1 LTVSPDL
8 ATAPEVPGT
17 PNENAS
23 ATKAG
28 AASQPPPEGTFLFLS
43 DLLGLPV
50 LASGGDRLGVLV
62 DLLADASSAYPRVRG
77 LRIRIRKGGDVK
89 RVEWDDVEGWDARGV
104 RLKRGTEA
112 LRPLQLQSSEIPLAQ
127 DVLDRQIVDT
137 DDAKVERVNDLH
149 LLRAR
154 GDLRVAH
161 VDVGFRGLV
170 RRMGWQPFVDGV
182 VRRLR
187 PASPYLKTEKLVSW
201 KHVQPLSAGSPRVRL
216 DLSRAALAEMHP
228 ADLAEILEDLD
239 RRERAVLFRELPVEA
254 AADALEEVQPELQR
268 ELLHALPPERA
279 ADVLEEMQ
287 ADDAAD
293 LLGDLPR
300 EESAE
305 LLAEM
310 EPAEAREVE
319 RLLTYD
325 ADTAGGMMNPEFL
338 RLAPE
343 LTAAQA
349 LEHVREQA
357 RTVAHLHDAFVL
369 GRDGKLSGVLS
380 LRDIIVAKPE
390 SRVLGLMHDHPAP
403 LKPDDR
409 ARKVA
414 ELAAK
419 YNLFSL
425 PVEDDSGKLL
435 GVVTVDDVL
444 EKVLHG

>member
-1 LTVSPDL
+1 
-8 ATAPEVPGT
+8 VPGRV
-17 PNENAS
+17 NENGS
-23 ATKAG
+23 APATPVAT
-28 AASQPPPEGTFLFLS
+28 QPPADGSFLYLS
-43 DLLGLPV
+43 ELLGKRV
-50 LASGGDRLGVLV
+50 VGAGGERLARLV
-62 DLLADASSAYPRVRG
+62 DLLADGAGAYPRITALRVRSG
-77 LRIRIRKGGDVK
+77 LQGDVK
-89 RVEWDDVEGWDARGV
+89 RVEWEDVQGWDEREV
-104 RLKRGTEA
+104 RLRRGPEA
-112 LRPLQLQSSEIPLAQ
+112 LKPLRLHASEIPLAQ

-154 GDLRVAH
+154 GELRVAH

-170 RRMGWQPFVDGV
+170 RRMGWQAVVDGL
-182 VRRLR
+182 VRRIKPR
-187 PASPYLKTEKLVSW
+187 SAYLKSDKLVSW

-216 DLSRAALAEMHP
+216 ALARANLSEIHP

-239 RRERAVLFRELPVEA
+239 RRERAALFRELPVEA

-268 ELLHALPPERA
+268 ELLQALEPEKA

-293 LLGDLPR
+293 LLGDLPQ

-310 EPAEAREVE
+310 EPSEAREVE

-325 ADTAGGMMNPEFL
+325 EDSAGGMMNPEFL
-338 RLAPE
+338 RLPPE
-343 LTAAQA
+343 ITAAQA
-349 LEHVREQA
+349 LERIREQA
-357 RTVAHLHDAFVL
+357 EHTAHLHDAFVV
-369 GRDGKLSGVLS
+369 GPDGKLAGVLS
-380 LRDIIVAKPE
+380 LRDIIVAKPDTHVM
-390 SRVLGLMHDHPAP
+390 SLMHEHPAP
-403 LKPDDR
+403 LRPDDG

-425 PVEDDSGKLL
+425 PVEDENGKLL

>member
-1 LTVSPDL
+1 VPVQ
-8 ATAPEVPGT
+8 ANGNQAAP
-17 PNENAS
+17 AS
-23 ATKAG
+23 R
-28 AASQPPPEGTFLFLS
+28 PPREGNFLFLS
-43 DLLGLPV
+43 EMLGLPV
-50 LASGGDRLGVLV
+50 LGPGGERLGALV
-62 DLLADASSAYPRVRG
+62 DLLADAAGAYPRVKALRVRTRRG
-77 LRIRIRKGGDVK
+77 GEVK
-89 RVEWDDVEGWDARGV
+89 RVDWEDVERWDAGAL

-112 LRPLQLQSSEIPLAQ
+112 LRPLQLLSSEIPLAQ

-149 LLRAR
+149 LLLAR
-154 GDLRVAH
+154 GELRVAH

-170 RRMGWQPFVDGV
+170 RRMGWQPLVDAL
-182 VRRLR
+182 VRRLK
-187 PASPYLKTEKLVSW
+187 PAAPYLKTEKLVSW
-201 KHVQPLSAGSPRVRL
+201 KHVRPLSAGSPRVRL
-216 DLSRAALAEMHP
+216 DLSRAALSEIHP

-254 AADALEEVQPELQR
+254 AADALEEVEPELQR
-268 ELLHALPPERA
+268 ELLQALEPEKA

-293 LLGDLPR
+293 LLADLPGD
-300 EESAE
+300 ESAE

-310 EPAEAREVE
+310 EPSEAREVE

-325 ADTAGGMMNPEFL
+325 EDSAGGMMNPEFL
-338 RLAPE
+338 RLSPE
-343 LTAAQA
+343 LTASQA
-349 LEHVREQA
+349 LDEVRLQA
-357 RTVAHLHDAFVL
+357 GHIAHLHDAFVIGPD
-369 GRDGKLSGVLS
+369 GRLAGVLS
-380 LRDIIVAKPE
+380 LRDVIVAKPE
-390 SRVLGLMHDHPAP
+390 SLVLGLMHDHPAP
-403 LKPDDR
+403 LRPDDR

-425 PVEDDSGKLL
+425 PVEDEAGKLL

>member
-1 LTVSPDL
+1 MPAHT
-8 ATAPEVPGT
+8 
-17 PNENAS
+17 NEN
-23 ATKAG
+23 G
-28 AASQPPPEGTFLFLS
+28 PAAPAPAVSQPPREGTFLFLS

-50 LASGGDRLGVLV
+50 VGPDGGRLGNLV
-62 DLLADASSAYPRVRG
+62 DLLADAAGAYPRVKALRVRTHRG
-77 LRIRIRKGGDVK
+77 GQVK
-89 RVEWDDVEGWDARGV
+89 RVEWEDVDEWDARAL
-104 RLKRGTEA
+104 RLKRGAEA
-112 LRPLQLQSSEIPLAQ
+112 LRPLQLLSSEIPLAQ

-154 GDLRVAH
+154 GELRVAH

-170 RRMGWQPFVDGV
+170 RRMGWQRMIDAL
-182 VRRLR
+182 VRRLK
-187 PASPYLKTEKLVSW
+187 PGAPYLRTDRLVSW
-201 KHVQPLSAGSPRVRL
+201 KHVQPLAAGSPRVRL
-216 DLSRAALAEMHP
+216 DLSRAALSEMHP

-268 ELLHALPPERA
+268 ELLHALEPDKA

-293 LLGDLPR
+293 LLADLPR

-310 EPAEAREVE
+310 EPSEAREVE

-325 ADTAGGMMNPEFL
+325 EDSAGGMMNPEFL
-338 RLAPE
+338 RLSPE

-349 LEHVREQA
+349 LEQVRAQA
-357 RTVAHLHDAFVL
+357 ENIAHLHDAFVL
-369 GRDGKLSGVLS
+369 GPEGKLAGVLS

-390 SRVLGLMHDHPAP
+390 SRVLGLMHEHPAP
-403 LKPDDR
+403 LRPDDSP
-409 ARKVA
+409 RKVA
-414 ELAAK
+414 EQAAK

-425 PVEDDSGKLL
+425 PVEDEGGKLL

>member
-1 LTVSPDL
+1 
-8 ATAPEVPGT
+8 VPAHT
-17 PNENAS
+17 NENGRA
-23 ATKAG
+23 AA
-28 AASQPPPEGTFLFLS
+28 AASQPPREGTFLFLS
-43 DLLGLPV
+43 DLLGRPV
-50 LASGGDRLGVLV
+50 LGKNGERLGTLV
-62 DLLADASSAYPRVRG
+62 DLLADAAGAYPRVKALRVRIPRG
-77 LRIRIRKGGDVK
+77 GEVK
-89 RVEWDDVEGWDARGV
+89 RVEWEDVDGWDARAL
-104 RLKRGTEA
+104 RLKRGSEA

-149 LLRAR
+149 LLSAR

-170 RRMGWQPFVDGV
+170 RRMGWQPVVDALL
-182 VRRLR
+182 RRLK
-187 PASPYLKTEKLVSW
+187 PAAPYLRNEKLVSW
-201 KHVQPLSAGSPRVRL
+201 KHVQPLAAGSPRVRL
-216 DLSRAALAEMHP
+216 DLSRAALSEMHP

-254 AADALEEVQPELQR
+254 AADALQEVQPELQR
-268 ELLHALPPERA
+268 ELLHALEPEKA
-279 ADVLEEMQ
+279 ADVLQEMQ

-293 LLGDLPR
+293 LLGDLPS

-310 EPAEAREVE
+310 EPSEAREVE

-325 ADTAGGMMNPEFL
+325 EDSAGGMMNPGFL
-338 RLAPE
+338 RLSPD

-349 LEHVREQA
+349 LERVRAQA
-357 RTVAHLHDAFVL
+357 ENVAHLHDAFVIGPE
-369 GRDGKLSGVLS
+369 GRLAGVLS

-390 SRVLGLMHDHPAP
+390 SRILGLMHDHPAP
-403 LKPDDR
+403 LRPDDR

-425 PVEDDSGKLL
+425 PVEDEGGRLL

>member
-1 LTVSPDL
+1 
-8 ATAPEVPGT
+8 VPAQV
-17 PNENAS
+17 NENGRA
-23 ATKAG
+23 AP
-28 AASQPPPEGTFLFLS
+28 ASQPPREGNFLFLS

-50 LASGGDRLGVLV
+50 LGPAGERLGKLV
-62 DLLADASSAYPRVRG
+62 DLLADVAGAYPRVNA
-77 LRIRIRKGGDVK
+77 LRVRTHVGGEVK
-89 RVEWDDVEGWDARGV
+89 RVEWEDVERWDARGL
-104 RLKRGTEA
+104 RLKRGAES
-112 LRPLQLQSSEIPLAQ
+112 LRPLQLLSSEIPLAQ

-137 DDAKVERVNDLH
+137 DGAKVERVNDLH
-149 LLRAR
+149 LLLAR
-154 GDLRVAH
+154 RELRVAH

-170 RRMGWQPFVDGV
+170 RRMGWQPLVDAL
-182 VRRLR
+182 VRGLK
-187 PASPYLKTEKLVSW
+187 PGAPYLQTDKLVSW

-216 DLSRAALAEMHP
+216 DLSRAALSEIHP

-254 AADALEEVQPELQR
+254 AADALEEVEPELQR
-268 ELLHALPPERA
+268 ELLQALEPDKA

-293 LLGDLPR
+293 LLADLPGD
-300 EESAE
+300 ESAE
-305 LLAEM
+305 LLADM
-310 EPAEAREVE
+310 EPSEAREVE

-325 ADTAGGMMNPEFL
+325 EDSAGGMMNPEFL
-338 RLAPE
+338 RLSPE
-343 LTAAQA
+343 LTASQA
-349 LEHVREQA
+349 LEQVRAQA
-357 RTVAHLHDAFVL
+357 EHIAHLHDAFVIGPG
-369 GRDGKLSGVLS
+369 GRLAGVLS

-403 LKPDDR
+403 LRLDDR

-425 PVEDDSGKLL
+425 PVEDEAGKLL

>member
-1 LTVSPDL
+1 
-8 ATAPEVPGT
+8 VPAQV
-17 PNENAS
+17 NENGPA
-23 ATKAG
+23 AP
-28 AASQPPPEGTFLFLS
+28 ASQPPREGNFLFLS
-43 DLLGLPV
+43 DLLGRPV
-50 LASGGDRLGVLV
+50 LGKNGERLGTLV
-62 DLLADASSAYPRVRG
+62 DLLADAAGAYPRVKALRVRIPRG
-77 LRIRIRKGGDVK
+77 GEVK
-89 RVEWDDVEGWDARGV
+89 RVEWEDVDGWDARAL
-104 RLKRGTEA
+104 RLKRGSEA

-149 LLRAR
+149 LLSAR

-170 RRMGWQPFVDGV
+170 RRMGWQPVVDALL
-182 VRRLR
+182 RRLK
-187 PASPYLKTEKLVSW
+187 PAAPYLRNDKLVSW
-201 KHVQPLSAGSPRVRL
+201 KHVQPLAAGSPRVRL
-216 DLSRAALAEMHP
+216 DLSRAALSEMHP

-254 AADALEEVQPELQR
+254 AADALQEVQPELQR
-268 ELLHALPPERA
+268 ELLHALEPEKA
-279 ADVLEEMQ
+279 ADVLQEMQ

-293 LLGDLPR
+293 LLGDLPS

-310 EPAEAREVE
+310 EPSEAREVE

-325 ADTAGGMMNPEFL
+325 EDSAGGMMNPGFL
-338 RLAPE
+338 RLSPD

-349 LEHVREQA
+349 LERVRAQA
-357 RTVAHLHDAFVL
+357 ENVAHLHDAFVI
-369 GRDGKLSGVLS
+369 GPEGKLAGVLS

-390 SRVLGLMHDHPAP
+390 SRILGLMHDHPAP
-403 LKPDDR
+403 LRPDDP

-425 PVEDDSGKLL
+425 PVEDEGGRLL

>member
-1 LTVSPDL
+1 MPGRTSESA
-8 ATAPEVPGT
+8 ATPKGPV
-17 PNENAS
+17 
-23 ATKAG
+23 AT
-28 AASQPPPEGTFLFLS
+28 QPPPDGSFLFLS
-43 DLLGLPV
+43 ELLGHRVVGPR
-50 LASGGDRLGVLV
+50 GERLGTLV
-62 DLLADASSAYPRVRG
+62 DLVADAAGAYPRITSLRVRKRSRG
-77 LRIRIRKGGDVK
+77 EVK
-89 RVEWDDVEGWDARGV
+89 RAEWEDVQGWNGGVIRLRRGA
-104 RLKRGTEA
+104 EA
-112 LRPLQLQSSEIPLAQ
+112 LKPLQLLSSEIPLAQ

-154 GDLRVAH
+154 GELRVAH

-170 RRMGWQPFVDGV
+170 RRMGWQNLVDAL
-182 VRRLR
+182 VRSVKPR
-187 PASPYLKTEKLVSW
+187 APYLKGDKLVSW
-201 KHVQPLSAGSPRVRL
+201 KHVQPIAAGTPRVRL
-216 DLSRAALAEMHP
+216 DLSRATLSDIHP
-228 ADLAEILEDLD
+228 ADMAEILEDLD

-268 ELLHALPPERA
+268 ELLQALEPDKA
-279 ADVLEEMQ
+279 AEVLEEMQ

-293 LLGDLPR
+293 LLGDLPL

-325 ADTAGGMMNPEFL
+325 HDTAGGMMNPEYL
-338 RLAPE
+338 RLSPE

-349 LEHVREQA
+349 LDRIRQQAERTPHV
-357 RTVAHLHDAFVL
+357 HDAFVV
-369 GRDGKLSGVLS
+369 GPEGKLAGVLS
-380 LRDIIVAKPE
+380 LRDLLVAKPD
-390 SRVLGLMHDHPAP
+390 SHVLALMHEHPAP
-403 LKPDDR
+403 LRPDDD

-414 ELAAK
+414 EQAAK

-425 PVEDDSGKLL
+425 PVEDENGKVL

>member
-1 LTVSPDL
+1 
-8 ATAPEVPGT
+8 VPGRTSENTTT
-17 PNENAS
+17 PSGPA
-23 ATKAG
+23 AT
-28 AASQPPPEGTFLFLS
+28 QPPPDGSFLFLS
-43 DLLGLPV
+43 DLLGHAVVDPEG
-50 LASGGDRLGVLV
+50 ARLGTVV
-62 DLLADASSAYPRVRG
+62 DLLADVGAAYPRVTALRVKTRPRG
-77 LRIRIRKGGDVK
+77 
-89 RVEWDDVEGWDARGV
+89 E
-104 RLKRGTEA
+104 LKRIDWEDVQGFDGSVIR
-112 LRPLQLQSSEIPLAQ
+112 LRRGADAVKPLQLLSSEIPLAQ

-154 GDLRVAH
+154 GELRVAH

-170 RRMGWQPFVDGV
+170 RRMGWQDLVDAL
-182 VRRLR
+182 VRRVKPR
-187 PASPYLKTEKLVSW
+187 APYLKADKLVSW
-201 KHVQPLSAGSPRVRL
+201 KHVQPISAGTPRVRL
-216 DLSRAALAEMHP
+216 DLSRATLSDIHP

-254 AADALEEVQPELQR
+254 AAGALEEVQPELQR
-268 ELLHALPPERA
+268 ELLQALEPDRA

-293 LLGDLPR
+293 LLGDLPL

-325 ADTAGGMMNPEFL
+325 QDTAGGMMNPEYL
-338 RLAPE
+338 RLSPE

-349 LEHVREQA
+349 LDRIRQQA
-357 RTVAHLHDAFVL
+357 ERTAHLHDAFVV
-369 GRDGKLSGVLS
+369 GPDGKLAGVLS
-380 LRDIIVAKPE
+380 LRDVLVAKPD
-390 SRVLGLMHDHPAP
+390 SHILALMHEHPAP
-403 LKPDDR
+403 LRPEDR

-425 PVEDDSGKLL
+425 PVEDENGKVL

>member
-1 LTVSPDL
+1 MPGRTIEDG
-8 ATAPEVPGT
+8 ATPKGP
-17 PNENAS
+17 
-23 ATKAG
+23 
-28 AASQPPPEGTFLFLS
+28 AASQPPPDGSFLFLS
-43 DLLGLPV
+43 DLLGHRVVGPR
-50 LASGGDRLGVLV
+50 GERLGTVV
-62 DLLADASSAYPRVRG
+62 DLLADAVGAYPRVTALRVRTRPRG
-77 LRIRIRKGGDVK
+77 EVK
-89 RVEWDDVEGWDARGV
+89 RVDWEDVHGWNGGAIRLRRGA
-104 RLKRGTEA
+104 EA
-112 LRPLQLQSSEIPLAQ
+112 LKPLQLLSNEIPLAQ

-154 GDLRVAH
+154 GELRVAH

-170 RRMGWQPFVDGV
+170 RRMGWQNLVDAM
-182 VRRLR
+182 VRTVKPR
-187 PASPYLKTEKLVSW
+187 APYLKADKLVSW
-201 KHVQPLSAGSPRVRL
+201 KHVQPISAGTPRVKL
-216 DLSRAALAEMHP
+216 ELSRATLSDIHP
-228 ADLAEILEDLD
+228 ADMAEILEDLD

-268 ELLHALPPERA
+268 ELLQALEPDRA

-293 LLGDLPR
+293 LLGDLPL

-325 ADTAGGMMNPEFL
+325 HDTAGGMMNPEYL
-338 RLAPE
+338 RLSPE
-343 LTAAQA
+343 VTAAQA
-349 LEHVREQA
+349 LDRIRQQAERTPHV
-357 RTVAHLHDAFVL
+357 HDAFVV
-369 GRDGKLSGVLS
+369 GPEGKLAGVLS
-380 LRDIIVAKPE
+380 LRDLLVAKPD
-390 SRVLGLMHDHPAP
+390 SHVLALMHEHPAP
-403 LKPDDR
+403 LRPDDD

-425 PVEDDSGKLL
+425 PVEDENGKVV

>member
-1 LTVSPDL
+1 
-8 ATAPEVPGT
+8 VPAHT
-17 PNENAS
+17 NENGRA
-23 ATKAG
+23 AAAA
-28 AASQPPPEGTFLFLS
+28 AASQPPREGTFLFLS
-43 DLLGLPV
+43 DLLGRPV
-50 LASGGDRLGVLV
+50 VGKNGERLGTLV
-62 DLLADASSAYPRVRG
+62 DLLADALGAYPRVKALRVRIPRG
-77 LRIRIRKGGDVK
+77 GEVK
-89 RVEWDDVEGWDARGV
+89 RVEWEDVDGWDARAL
-104 RLKRGTEA
+104 RLKRGAEA

-149 LLRAR
+149 LLSAR
-154 GDLRVAH
+154 GELRVAH

-170 RRMGWQPFVDGV
+170 RRMGWQPVVDALL
-182 VRRLR
+182 RRLK
-187 PASPYLKTEKLVSW
+187 PAAPYLRNEKLVSW
-201 KHVQPLSAGSPRVRL
+201 KHVQPLAAGSPRVRL
-216 DLSRAALAEMHP
+216 DLSRAALSEMHP

-254 AADALEEVQPELQR
+254 AADALQEVQPELQR
-268 ELLHALPPERA
+268 ELLHALEPEKA
-279 ADVLEEMQ
+279 ADVLQEMQ

-293 LLGDLPR
+293 LLGDLPS

-310 EPAEAREVE
+310 EPSEAREVE

-325 ADTAGGMMNPEFL
+325 EDSAGGMMNPGFL
-338 RLAPE
+338 RLSPD

-349 LEHVREQA
+349 LERVRAQA
-357 RTVAHLHDAFVL
+357 ENVAHLHDAFVMGPE
-369 GRDGKLSGVLS
+369 GRLAGVLS

-390 SRVLGLMHDHPAP
+390 SRILGLMHDHPAP
-403 LKPDDR
+403 LRPDDR

-425 PVEDDSGKLL
+425 PVEDEGGRLL

>member
-1 LTVSPDL
+1 MPGRISEDGSPPKGPA
-8 ATAPEVPGT
+8 AT
-17 PNENAS
+17 
-23 ATKAG
+23 
-28 AASQPPPEGTFLFLS
+28 QPPPDGSFLYLS
-43 DLLGLPV
+43 VLLGHRV
-50 LASGGDRLGVLV
+50 VGADGARLGTLV
-62 DLLADASSAYPRVRG
+62 DLLAATGGAYPRVTALRVRTRPRG
-77 LRIRIRKGGDVK
+77 EVK
-89 RVEWDDVEGWDARGV
+89 RVEWEDVEGWDGRVIRLRRGA
-104 RLKRGTEA
+104 EA
-112 LRPLQLQSSEIPLAQ
+112 LKPLQLFSSEIPLAQ

-154 GDLRVAH
+154 GELRVAH

-170 RRMGWQPFVDGV
+170 RRMGWQSVVDAL
-182 VRRLR
+182 VRTVKPR
-187 PASPYLKTEKLVSW
+187 APYLNAEKLVSW
-201 KHVQPLSAGSPRVRL
+201 KHVQPISAGTPRVRL
-216 DLSRAALAEMHP
+216 DLSRATLSEIHP

-268 ELLHALPPERA
+268 ELLHALEPEKA

-293 LLGDLPR
+293 LLGDLPL

-325 ADTAGGMMNPEFL
+325 HDTAGGMMNPEYL
-338 RLAPE
+338 RLAPD

-349 LEHVREQA
+349 LDRIRQQAERTPHV
-357 RTVAHLHDAFVL
+357 HDAFVVAP
-369 GRDGKLSGVLS
+369 DGKLAGVLS
-380 LRDIIVAKPE
+380 LRDLLLAKAD
-390 SRVLGLMHDHPAP
+390 RHVLALMHEHPAP
-403 LKPDDR
+403 LRPDDD

-419 YNLFSL
+419 YNLFTL
-425 PVEDDSGKLL
+425 PVEDESGKVL

>member
-1 LTVSPDL
+1 
-8 ATAPEVPGT
+8 VPGR
-17 PNENAS
+17 NEETAS
-23 ATKAG
+23 PAKGT
-28 AASQPPPEGTFLFLS
+28 ASQPPPEGNFLFLS
-43 DLLGLPV
+43 DLLGHRVVGP
-50 LASGGDRLGVLV
+50 SGERLGTLV
-62 DLLADASSAYPRVRG
+62 DLLADAGGAYPRVTALRVRRRPRG
-77 LRIRIRKGGDVK
+77 EVK
-89 RVEWDDVEGWDARGV
+89 RVEWEDVQGLEGGVIRLRRGAAA
-104 RLKRGTEA
+104 LK
-112 LRPLQLQSSEIPLAQ
+112 PPQLLTSEIPLAQ

-170 RRMGWQPFVDGV
+170 RRMGWQVLVDAL
-182 VRRLR
+182 VRTLKPR
-187 PASPYLKTEKLVSW
+187 APYLKTEKLVSW
-201 KHVQPLSAGSPRVRL
+201 KHVRPISAGVPRVQL
-216 DLSRAALAEMHP
+216 DLSRKTLSEIHP

-239 RRERAVLFRELPVEA
+239 RRERAVLFRELPIEA

-268 ELLHALPPERA
+268 ELLQALEPEKA
-279 ADVLEEMQ
+279 ADVLENMQ

-293 LLGDLPR
+293 LLGDLPL

-338 RLAPE
+338 RLNPE
-343 LTAAQA
+343 QTAGQA
-349 LEHVREQA
+349 LERIRQQA
-357 RTVAHLHDAFVL
+357 EHTAHLHDAFVV
-369 GRDGKLSGVLS
+369 GPEGKLAGVLS
-380 LRDIIVAKPE
+380 LRDILLAKPE
-390 SRVLGLMHDHPAP
+390 KHVVGLMHEHPAP
-403 LKPDDR
+403 LRPDDD

-425 PVEDDSGKLL
+425 PVEDENGKLL

>member
-1 LTVSPDL
+1 TSE
-8 ATAPEVPGT
+8 A
-17 PNENAS
+17 
-23 ATKAG
+23 
-28 AASQPPPEGTFLFLS
+28 
-43 DLLGLPV
+43 
-50 LASGGDRLGVLV
+50 
-62 DLLADASSAYPRVRG
+62 AYPRITA
-77 LRIRIRKGGDVK
+77 LRVK
-89 RVEWDDVEGWDARGV
+89 TSSGVSRCEWTEVASCEPSGTN
-104 RLKRGTEA
+104 LKRGAEA
-112 LRPLQLQSSEIPLAQ
+112 LQPIKQLINEIPLAQ
-127 DVLDRQIVDT
+127 EVLDRQIVDT

-154 GDLRVAH
+154 GELRVAH

-170 RRMGWQPFVDGV
+170 RRMGWQPVVDAL
-182 VRRLR
+182 VRRLK
-187 PASPYLKTEKLVSW
+187 PAAPYLRTAKLLSW

-216 DLSRAALAEMHP
+216 DLSRAALSEIHP

-268 ELLHALPPERA
+268 ELLQALEPQKA

-293 LLGDLPR
+293 LLGDLPQ

-310 EPAEAREVE
+310 EPSEAREVE

-325 ADTAGGMMNPEFL
+325 EDSAGGMMNPNFL
-338 RLAPE
+338 RLSPE

-349 LEHVREQA
+349 LDRIREQA
-357 RTVAHLHDAFVL
+357 ENTAHLHDAFVV
-369 GRDGKLSGVLS
+369 GPDGKLAGVLS

-390 SRVLGLMHDHPAP
+390 VLVLGLMHEHPAP
-403 LKPDDR
+403 LNPDDPVR
-409 ARKVA
+409 QVA
-414 ELAAK
+414 EQAAK

-425 PVEDDSGKLL
+425 PVQDANGRLL

-444 EKVLHG
+444 DKVLHG

>member
-1 LTVSPDL
+1 
-8 ATAPEVPGT
+8 VPAHT
-17 PNENAS
+17 NENGRA
-23 ATKAG
+23 AA
-28 AASQPPPEGTFLFLS
+28 AASQPPREGTFLFLS
-43 DLLGLPV
+43 DLLGRPV
-50 LASGGDRLGVLV
+50 LGKNGERLGTLV
-62 DLLADASSAYPRVRG
+62 DLLADAAGAYPRVKALRVRIPRG
-77 LRIRIRKGGDVK
+77 GEVK
-89 RVEWDDVEGWDARGV
+89 RVEWEDVDGWDARAL
-104 RLKRGTEA
+104 RLKRGSEA

-149 LLRAR
+149 LLSAR

-170 RRMGWQPFVDGV
+170 RRMGWQPVVDALL
-182 VRRLR
+182 RRLK
-187 PASPYLKTEKLVSW
+187 PAAPYLRNEKLVSW
-201 KHVQPLSAGSPRVRL
+201 KHVQPLAAGSPRVRL
-216 DLSRAALAEMHP
+216 DLSRAALSEMHP

-254 AADALEEVQPELQR
+254 AADALQEVEPELQR
-268 ELLHALPPERA
+268 ELLHALEPEKA
-279 ADVLEEMQ
+279 ADVLQEMQ

-293 LLGDLPR
+293 LLGDLPS

-310 EPAEAREVE
+310 EPSEAREVE

-325 ADTAGGMMNPEFL
+325 EDSAGGMMNPGFL
-338 RLAPE
+338 RLSPD

-349 LEHVREQA
+349 LERVRAQA
-357 RTVAHLHDAFVL
+357 ENVAHLHDAFVI
-369 GRDGKLSGVLS
+369 GPEGKLAGVLS

-390 SRVLGLMHDHPAP
+390 SRILGLMHDHPAP
-403 LKPDDR
+403 LRPDDP

-425 PVEDDSGKLL
+425 PVEDEGGRLL

>member
-1 LTVSPDL
+1 M
-8 ATAPEVPGT
+8 TASRHLCYRAAVPT
-17 PNENAS
+17 RVNETGPA
-23 ATKAG
+23 AP
-28 AASQPPPEGTFLFLS
+28 ASQPPREGTFLFLS

-50 LASGGDRLGVLV
+50 QGPAGERLGTLV
-62 DLLADASSAYPRVRG
+62 DLLADAAGAYPRVNAMRVRTRRG
-77 LRIRIRKGGDVK
+77 GELK
-89 RVEWDDVEGWDARGV
+89 RVEWEDVAGWDGRAV
-104 RLKRGTEA
+104 RLKRGADA

-149 LLRAR
+149 LLLAC
-154 GDLRVAH
+154 GELRVAH

-170 RRMGWQPFVDGV
+170 RRMGWQALVDGL
-182 VRRLR
+182 VRRLKPR
-187 PASPYLKTEKLVSW
+187 APYLKTDKLVSW

-216 DLSRAALAEMHP
+216 DLSRAALSEIHP

-254 AADALEEVQPELQR
+254 AAGALEEVEPELQR
-268 ELLHALPPERA
+268 ELLQALEPEKA

-293 LLGDLPR
+293 LLGDLPID
-300 EESAE
+300 ESAE
-305 LLAEM
+305 LLAGM
-310 EPAEAREVE
+310 EPPSAREVE

-325 ADTAGGMMNPEFL
+325 GDSAGGMMNPEFL
-338 RLAPE
+338 RLSPD
-343 LTAAQA
+343 LSAAQA
-349 LEHVREQA
+349 LERVRAQAENIAHV
-357 RTVAHLHDAFVL
+357 HDAFVI
-369 GRDGKLSGVLS
+369 GPEGKLAGVLS
-380 LRDIIVAKPE
+380 LRDIIMAKPE
-390 SRVLGLMHDHPAP
+390 SRVLGLMHEHPAP
-403 LKPDDR
+403 LKPDDP

-425 PVEDDSGKLL
+425 PVEDESGKVV

>member
-1 LTVSPDL
+1 M
-8 ATAPEVPGT
+8 PGT
-17 PNENAS
+17 QNDNAS
-23 ATKAG
+23 A
-28 AASQPPPEGTFLFLS
+28 PPPGVRSEPPREGSFLFLS
-43 DLLGLPV
+43 ELLGLPV
-50 LASGGDRLGVLV
+50 VGAGERIGALV
-62 DLLADASSAYPRVRG
+62 DLLADASGAYPRVRA
-77 LRIRIRKGGDVK
+77 LRVRTRKGGELK
-89 RVEWDDVEGWDARGV
+89 RVEWEDVEGWDEGGI
-104 RLKRGTEA
+104 RLKRGAEA
-112 LRPLQLQSSEIPLAQ
+112 LRPLQLLSAEIPLAQ

-149 LLRAR
+149 LLHAR

-170 RRMGWQPFVDGV
+170 RRMGWQRLVDALVRGV
-182 VRRLR
+182 R
-187 PASPYLKTEKLVSW
+187 PGSPYLKTEKLVSW
-201 KHVQPLSAGSPRVRL
+201 KHVQPLAAGSPRVRL
-216 DLSRAALAEMHP
+216 DLSRAALAGIHP

-254 AADALEEVQPELQR
+254 AADALEEVEPELQR
-268 ELLHALPPERA
+268 ELLHALEPEKA

-293 LLGDLPR
+293 LLADLPR

-325 ADTAGGMMNPEFL
+325 EDSAGGMMNPEFL
-338 RLAPE
+338 RLSPE
-343 LTAAQA
+343 LTASQA
-349 LEHVREQA
+349 LERVREQA
-357 RTVAHLHDAFVL
+357 RNIAHLHDAFVV
-369 GRDGKLSGVLS
+369 GPDGKLTGVLS

-390 SRVLGLMHDHPAP
+390 SRVLGLMHEHPAP
-403 LKPDDR
+403 LKPDDK

-425 PVEDDSGKLL
+425 PVEDDSGKVL